1 MLPLRRGATARV
13 PGVPTLLLPPLLALA
28 LLVLGLGLVSPTALA
43 TTSPSAGRP
52 ALAATAAPTGP
63 ATAAA
68 TSPADPSGTA
78 LAAAVRAGTADRAL
92 APRAPAQC
100 ENGEHPASDGAS
112 ATLSGPRHLDP
123 LSHPGT
129 GHGAGPAHRTP
140 RAVPPR
146 APPLPPT
153 GCAELLPVL
162 RL

>member
-1 MLPLRRGATARV
+1 MLPLRRGATARF
-13 PGVPTLLLPPLLALA
+13 PGAPTLLLPPLLALA
-28 LLVLGLGLVSPTALA
+28 LLVLGLGLVAPTALA
-43 TTSPSAGRP
+43 TASPSAGRT

-63 ATAAA
+63 AGPSVTALAAA
-68 TSPADPSGTA
+68 
-78 LAAAVRAGTADRAL
+78 AAAVRAGTADRAL

-100 ENGEHPASDGAS
+100 ENDERPASDGAL
-112 ATLSGPRHLDP
+112 ATLSGPHHLDP

-129 GHGAGPAHRTP
+129 GHGAAPAHRTP